1 MDIITRWGVPTQR
14 QLMELAATPEVSA
27 TIAALPFLGRFE
39 LADDYSLHGWGEIT
53 EEDLEEFFDRLD
65 SET

>member
-1 MDIITRWGVPTQR
+1 MNTITRWGVPTHK
-14 QLMELAATPEVSA
+14 QLLELAATPEVRA
-27 TIAALPFLGRFE
+27 TIAALPFTGRFE

-65 SET
+65 TEA